1 MFKSI
6 TEIKKGDTV
15 RLIADRGIREI
26 TYQGVALNDYNSEDR
41 NPGISLTMAKTGK
54 QYYMKESG
62 FGLRLTSWKG
72 TSLCNVAEYGHF
84 ID

>member
-6 TEIKKGDTV
+6 TEIKSGDTV

-26 TYQGVALNDYNSEDR
+26 TYEGVARNDYNANAG
-41 NPGISLTMAKTGK
+41 NPGISLKMAKTGK
-54 QYYMKESG
+54 RYYLKESR